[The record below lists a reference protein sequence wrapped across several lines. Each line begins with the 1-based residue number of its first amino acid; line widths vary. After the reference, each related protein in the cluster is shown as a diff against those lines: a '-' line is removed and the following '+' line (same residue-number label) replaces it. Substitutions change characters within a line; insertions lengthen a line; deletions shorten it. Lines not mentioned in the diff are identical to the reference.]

1 MAKKPKKKKAQD
13 PTNLALQ
20 RPDPN
25 AMVDHSNL
33 PLPSK
38 QVDEAVVEVGSH
50 STESPPVPTEEE
62 ETPVPVSQVEPSPQ
76 PAPISKP
83 VPSPVPKPDSP
94 KPAITLE
101 TISNADGEA
110 FSAGDKI
117 LVTAPWGEK
126 AIAQITSLYQS
137 PSDTWAQYQ
146 PIAEEL
152 PTGWSWLGGVC
163 RAESLV
169 RVD

>member
-1 MAKKPKKKKAQD
+1 MAKKPKKKKAQS

-25 AMVDHSNL
+25 AVGDRSNL
-33 PLPSK
+33 PLLSK
-38 QVDEAVVEVGSH
+38 QEDESSVEVNSNA
-50 STESPPVPTEEE
+50 TESPLVPGEEPP
-62 ETPVPVSQVEPSPQ
+62 TPVCQVEPPPQ
-76 PAPISKP
+76 PAPPPKP
-83 VPSPVPKPDSP
+83 VPSPVPKPEPPRPVS
-94 KPAITLE
+94 TVE
-101 TISNADGEA
+101 TISNIDGEA
-110 FSAGDKI
+110 FSTGDKI

-146 PIAEEL
+146 PVAEEL

-169 RVD
+169 KVE